1 MFSLDEFAQLQ
12 FLEGRWKGE
21 GPDGKEFFEQYDR
34 PEPTVFQSRRFPDAS
49 FSEHTDGATISFNDG
64 EVVSQWNE
72 FTWRA
77 SRIAQDSSDF
87 EPTNAPSRFT
97 WRRVD
102 DTTLEATQHWAAE
115 GKEQTYTLRMTRVD

>member
-21 GPDGKEFFEQYDR
+21 SPDGKEFFEQYDR
-34 PEPTVFQSRRFPDAS
+34 PEPAVFRSRRFPDAG
-49 FSEHTDGATISFNDG
+49 FTEHSDGATISFKDG

-72 FTWRA
+72 FTWKASAIRA
-77 SRIAQDSSDF
+77 DGADF
-87 EPTNAPSRFT
+87 APVNAPSRFS

-102 DTTLEATQHWAAE
+102 EATLEATQHWTAE
-115 GKEQTYTLRMTRVD
+115 GKEQQYTLRMTRV